1 MVISKTHQKLAHEL
15 VAATA
20 KEMAGCWYEEAA
32 HDNDFFHFYPKQ
44 DLFVKKEWKRFVEAA
59 RKTLALLLGDPMTP
73 EWQKE
78 QISDALIKHA
88 SLPGNIDK
96 RVAAK
101 MIAGGD
107 APSMYNITNP
117 EKLRMN

>member
-1 MVISKTHQKLAHEL
+1 MSSPHKKYAHEM
-15 VAATA
+15 VAQTA

-32 HDNDFFHFYPKQ
+32 HDNDFYHFYPKQ
-44 DLFVKKEWKRFVEAA
+44 KMFINREWPRFIQAA
-59 RKTLALLLGDPMTP
+59 KQTLALMLGRASTP

-78 QISDALIKHA
+78 QITDALIKHA

-101 MIAGGD
+101 LIAGGD
-107 APSMYNITNP
+107 VPNL
-117 EKLRMN
+117 ERVH

>member
-1 MVISKTHQKLAHEL
+1 MSKLSRTNQKLAHEL
-15 VAATA
+15 LAATA

-32 HDNDFFHFYPKQ
+32 HDNEFYAFYPKQ
-44 DLFVKKEWKRFVEAA
+44 AQFINREWHRFIEAA
-59 RKTLALLLGDPMTP
+59 RMTLVGMLGSPMTP

-78 QISDALIKHA
+78 QISEALIKHA

-107 APSMYNITNP
+107 APQMVNILNP
-117 EKLRMN
+117 ERLH